1 MTPVLDPAQNLARQA
16 LARYA
21 SRTPA
26 TQTDV
31 DRVMRALVEH
41 EYWWVSTF
49 YAQRTWGQSTF
60 DQVIEFQDAAP
71 NTMLT
76 VFTDLESAQRA
87 EGYPIGPYGGPV
99 DGRRLLATL
108 DGSYTALVVNPASP
122 REHQWFISEA
132 GFPIAKSWAECALLE
147 STLHARAENGLPIAR
162 LLAHS
167 TYQVLLVN
175 SENALTMV
183 DIPGVEGQLAVS
195 FTAGDRA
202 EDFLEALPDP
212 VRETAG
218 LVEVDGPQLFGL
230 LREVGAGG
238 LVINA
243 GPRQEVLL
251 RADIEALS
259 SVASAA

>member
-1 MTPVLDPAQNLARQA
+1 MTSVLDPAQNLARQA

-21 SRTPA
+21 SRAPA

-41 EYWWVSTF
+41 DSWWVSTF

-60 DQVIEFQDAAP
+60 DQVIEFNDAAP

-76 VFTDLESAQRA
+76 VFTDRESALRA

-99 DGRRLLATL
+99 DGRRLLGTL
-108 DGSYTALVVNPASP
+108 DGAYSALVVNPASP

-132 GFPIAKSWAECALLE
+132 GFPIAKSWAECAVLE
-147 STLHARAENGLPIAR
+147 ASLHSRGEIGLPVAR
-162 LLAHS
+162 LLAHA
-167 TYQVLLVN
+167 TYQVLLIN
-175 SENALTMV
+175 AENTLAMV
-183 DIPGVEGQLAVS
+183 DIPGVDGQLAIC

-202 EDFLEALPDP
+202 EDFLEALPEP
-212 VRETAG
+212 ARETAG

-230 LREVGAGG
+230 LREVGSGG
-238 LVINA
+238 VVINA

-251 RADIEALS
+251 RADVEALTA
-259 SVASAA
+259 VASAA